1 MDIVQSYWP
10 GIFLSCATYAIAA
23 MSPGPAMMATMG
35 AAMESGRKAGFV
47 LGLGIVASSMFWG
60 LLSVFGLST
69 LLLTYPGAVWFIQ
82 IFGCIYLLYLAYKTL
97 RSVVS
102 SSELKVSSSDLSS
115 KDALSFF
122 LHGCALNITNP
133 KAIMTWI
140 AIISLGLAPDAP
152 IWVVFAV
159 IGGTMI
165 FAFVFYS
172 SIAFLFS
179 TQKMVNLYAKA
190 GRWIDGFM
198 GLFFIYAAFALLR
211 H

>member
-1 MDIVQSYWP
+1 MDVVQSYWP

-23 MSPGPAMMATMG
+23 ISPGPAMMATMG
-35 AAMESGRKAGFV
+35 AAMESGRKAGVV

-69 LLLTYPGAVWFIQ
+69 LLITYPGAVRFIQ
-82 IFGCIYLLYLAYKTL
+82 VFGCVYLLYLAYKTL
-97 RSVVS
+97 RSVLAKQ
-102 SSELKVSSSDLSS
+102 EFKVSSAELSS
-115 KDALSFF
+115 KAAISFF

-140 AIISLGLAPDAP
+140 AIISLGLAPNSP
-152 IWVVFAV
+152 LWVIFAV

-165 FAFVFYS
+165 FALVFYTT
-172 SIAFLFS
+172 IAVAFS
-179 TQKMVNLYAKA
+179 TNKMVDLYSRA

-198 GLFFIYAAFALLR
+198 GLFFIYAAYALIM